1 MVVMVRDLALVTA
14 LAIDPITTAVL
25 RIRTMDMAIAG
36 IMGHAGAA
44 TMGGGGAVGAVMAG
58 APPGVGADAAGM
70 AAAPGRGLVSG
81 AAAFM
86 GVAGAGAADDFTPC
100 LARQSILTQT
110 WQ

>member
-1 MVVMVRDLALVTA
+1 MVVMVRDMATVTV
-14 LAIDPITTAVL
+14 LAIAPITTAVL
-25 RIRTMDMAIAG
+25 RIHTMGMVIAG

-70 AAAPGRGLVSG
+70 AVAPGLVLG

-86 GVAGAGAADDFTPC
+86 GVVGTEATADFMPC
-100 LARQSILTQT
+100 RARQAIHIHT

>member
-1 MVVMVRDLALVTA
+1 MVVMVRDMATVTV
-14 LAIDPITTAVL
+14 LAIAPITTADL
-25 RIRTMDMAIAG
+25 RIRTMGMAIAG

-70 AAAPGRGLVSG
+70 AVAPGLALG
-81 AAAFM
+81 AAAFI
-86 GVAGAGAADDFTPC
+86 GVAGAEATDDFTPC
-100 LARQSILTQT
+100 RARQSIHIHT